1 MTARQAD
8 HKRDS
13 AHQYEAEG
21 PSRIQ
26 IEPTPAHELETQ
38 VSVDQPGQDAAGC
51 DHRDRVDDGNQ
62 GGHAEVG
69 IDEVGCRLMAA
80 VEVSGAAET
89 KIDRYQH
96 QSRAMSDR
104 HGEGPQAQLGRW
116 YPRQPPRMTPVD
128 EPEEAETDD
137 QQAGADLDLPLP
149 FDERDEQGKRKQDHQ
164 HGQQVA
170 KRQRPERRD

>member
-26 IEPTPAHELETQ
+26 IETTPAHELETQ

-69 IDEVGCRLMAA
+69 IDEVGCRFMASD
-80 VEVSGAAET
+80 EVSGAAVH
-89 KIDRYQH
+89 KIVQYQH
-96 QSRAMSDR
+96 YTL
-104 HGEGPQAQLGRW
+104 EI
-116 YPRQPPRMTPVD
+116 
-128 EPEEAETDD
+128 
-137 QQAGADLDLPLP
+137 LD
-149 FDERDEQGKRKQDHQ
+149 
-164 HGQQVA
+164 
-170 KRQRPERRD
+170 

>member
-96 QSRAMSDR
+96 QSRAMRDR
-104 HGEGPQAQLGRW
+104 YGKRPEPQLRRS
-116 YPRQPPRMTPVD
+116 YPRQHSRMTPFD
-128 EPEEAETDD
+128 EPEDTEPNDQEART
-137 QQAGADLDLPLP
+137 DLDLSVPL
-149 FDERDEQGKRKQDHQ
+149 DEGDQQREGKDHDEHS
-164 HGQQVA
+164 QQMA
-170 KRQRPERRD
+170 GR